1 MHPDDSI
8 HNADGTAWGAALE
21 RLLDDVYTF
30 AMTGP
35 RRHDDWA
42 QDVLAVMDRSVTDP
56 RRWQT
61 LDWDVD
67 GEERENIRP
76 SYPFLPLTTEQVH
89 AWTYPITAEAA
100 AELLASLAQEWF
112 FEAHPIRTRA
122 DRDDVLAD
130 ARSVLD
136 RFGGDAVFRTSSDL
150 ARNSTSPDFLADEL
164 AGGRAFTD
172 HMMDLGL
179 IAVSADEVGVFW
191 SFNAN

>member
-1 MHPDDSI
+1 MNPVD
-8 HNADGTAWGAALE
+8 NTAWDAALE

-35 RRHDDWA
+35 RRHDDWGR
-42 QDVLAVMDRSVTDP
+42 DVLAVMDRSVTDP
-56 RRWQT
+56 RGWRTLEWQI
-61 LDWDVD
+61 DKE
-67 GEERENIRP
+67 GRENIRP

-89 AWTYPITAEAA
+89 AWTYPVTAHAA
-100 AELLASLAQEWF
+100 AELLASLTQEWF
-112 FEAHPIRTRA
+112 FETRPVRTRA

-130 ARSVLD
+130 ARTVLS
-136 RFGGDAVFRTSSDL
+136 RFGADAAFRTSSDL
-150 ARNSTSPDFLADEL
+150 ARTSSPDFLADEL

-172 HMMDLGL
+172 YVMDLGL

>member
-1 MHPDDSI
+1 MNPIGS
-8 HNADGTAWGAALE
+8 TAWEAALE

-42 QDVLAVMDRSVTDP
+42 RDVLDVMDRSVTDP
-56 RRWQT
+56 RGWRTLEWQI
-61 LDWDVD
+61 DKE
-67 GEERENIRP
+67 GRENVRP
-76 SYPFLPLTTEQVH
+76 SYPFLPLTAEQVY
-89 AWTYPITAEAA
+89 AWTYPVTASAA
-100 AELLASLAQEWF
+100 AELLASLTQEWF
-112 FEAHPIRTRA
+112 FEARPVRTRA

-130 ARSVLD
+130 ARTVLG
-136 RFGGDAVFRTSSDL
+136 RFGADANFRTSSDL
-150 ARNSTSPDFLADEL
+150 ARTSASPDFLVGEL

-172 HMMDLGL
+172 YVMDLGL